1 VGVGLGHGGTAVNRL
16 WGSEMEEAHQEGSP
30 TMAVSWQ
37 SGTSLGV
44 TDLWLRGP
52 AARPVSDEV
61 PAEAPR
67 EAVSMAQ
74 R

>member
-1 VGVGLGHGGTAVNRL
+1 VGVGLGHGGTVMNQL

-30 TMAVSWQ
+30 TTAVSQQ

-52 AARPVSDEV
+52 VAWPVSDEV
-61 PAEAPR
+61 LAEAPR
-67 EAVSMAQ
+67 EAASMAQ